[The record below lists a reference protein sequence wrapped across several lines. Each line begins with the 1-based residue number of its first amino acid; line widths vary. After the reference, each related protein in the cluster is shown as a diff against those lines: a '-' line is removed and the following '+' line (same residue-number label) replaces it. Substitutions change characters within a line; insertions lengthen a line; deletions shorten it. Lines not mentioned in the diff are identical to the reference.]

1 MKKTLDEFGFR
12 SIRVIDERGFP
23 KKIYWKMIA
32 DNQFNEEI
40 FKILQKMKIQVQ
52 RDKTSKEVQEPVL

>member
-12 SIRVIDERGFP
+12 SIRVIDEGGFP
-23 KKIYWKMIA
+23 KKIYWKMIV

-52 RDKTSKEVQEPVL
+52 RDKTSKEIQEPVL